1 VSNQTRHALAYI
13 RVSTEDENPE
23 NQLQAILDFAAANGF
38 EIVKVFS
45 DIGISGG
52 EEAFKRPQF
61 AAMYQYAKN
70 NGVRTIIVY
79 DLSRLGRDIFDV
91 LQTYKTL
98 LEDGFNILFVK
109 NPELNVLD
117 SNSPV
122 SQAVRKTI
130 LALLAAAAEI
140 ERAMIRERTKT
151 ALARLKKQG
160 KKLGRPEIPLPID
173 DIRRM
178 LRRGFTIKEI
188 YEILLKEG
196 KICRETKDGK
206 PDCLSYDTL
215 RKKIRK
221 LKEQGIL

>member
-1 VSNQTRHALAYI
+1 VKHAIGYI

-23 NQLQAILDFAAANGF
+23 NQKAAILEFAAANGF
-38 EIVKVFS
+38 QIIKFFE
-45 DIGISGG
+45 DIGVSGG
-52 EEAFKRPQF
+52 EEAFKRPKFIEMYNF
-61 AAMYQYAKN
+61 AKG

-79 DLSRLGRDIFDV
+79 DLSRLGRDLFDV
-91 LQTYKTL
+91 LYTYRIL
-98 LEDGFNILFVK
+98 LEEGFNILFVK

-117 SNSPV
+117 SDSLV

-160 KKLGRPEIPLPID
+160 RKLGRPSIPVPIND
-173 DIRRM
+173 IVRMIRR
-178 LRRGFTIKEI
+178 GYSIKEI

-196 KICRETKDGK
+196 KICRKTKDGK
-206 PDCLSYDTL
+206 DDCLSYDTL
-215 RKKIRK
+215 RKKIKQLRDK
-221 LKEQGIL
+221 GVL

>member
-1 VSNQTRHALAYI
+1 VKHAIGYI

-23 NQLQAILDFAAANGF
+23 NQKAAILEFAQSNGF
-38 EIVKVFS
+38 TVIRFFEDV
-45 DIGISGG
+45 GISGG
-52 EEAFKRPQF
+52 EEAFKRPEF
-61 AAMYQYAKN
+61 SKMYQYAKN
-70 NGVRTIIVY
+70 NGVRSIIVY

-151 ALARLKKQG
+151 ALQRLKKQG
-160 KKLGRPEIPLPID
+160 RKLGRPEISIPIED
-173 DIRRM
+173 VRRM

-188 YEILLKEG
+188 YDRLLKEG
-196 KICRETKDGK
+196 KICRETKSGK

-221 LKEQGIL
+221 LREEGVL

>member
-1 VSNQTRHALAYI
+1 VKHAIGYI

-23 NQLQAILDFAAANGF
+23 NQKLAILEFANSNGF
-38 EIVKVFS
+38 QIIKFFEDVGV
-45 DIGISGG
+45 SGG

-70 NGVRTIIVY
+70 NGVRIIIVY

-117 SNSPV
+117 SDSYV

-160 KKLGRPEIPLPID
+160 KKLGRPEIEIPIE
-173 DIRRM
+173 DIKRM

-188 YEILLKEG
+188 YDRLLKEG
-196 KICRETKDGK
+196 KICRTTKDGK

-221 LKEQGIL
+221 LREEGAL